1 MRSRHTLSW
10 LWGWVG
16 EPVLSFLLTALI
28 VVIMTSVFVVLP
40 CALAAYFGLFP

>member
-1 MRSRHTLSW
+1 MRSRHTPSW
-10 LWGWVG
+10 LWGWLG
-16 EPVLSFLLTALI
+16 ESVLSFLLTALI

>member
-1 MRSRHTLSW
+1 MQARNTLSW

-16 EPVLSFLLTALI
+16 EPILSFLLTTLI

-40 CALAAYFGLFP
+40 CVLAAYLNLFP

>member
-16 EPVLSFLLTALI
+16 EPILSFLLTALI
-28 VVIMTSVFVVLP
+28 VVLVTSVSVVFP
-40 CALAAYFGLFP
+40 CVLAAYLNLFP